1 MLSARYWGEWIKK
14 VGTEQYLHFFFF
26 LLLFPFLLSNLT
38 DFFFF
43 QFPFFCLLPF
53 FPFHFLVFS
62 LSIRL
67 SLSLLLKPSPT
78 LQLLVGK
85 ERLRFGGYSVSWW
98 AVWPVK
104 AIILPESMFPP
115 LEWVI
120 RGVIVGIW
128 SHSVVPHPNCW
139 GVVTIS
145 GPLGPFSKPSS
156 TVVPH
161 EEKASKS
168 EISHA

>member
-1 MLSARYWGEWIKK
+1 MDKKSRNRK

-67 SLSLLLKPSPT
+67 SLSLLLKLSPT

-145 GPLGPFSKPSS
+145 GPFGPFSKPSS

>member
-1 MLSARYWGEWIKK
+1 MGLSTDYTFREVRGEFEKITQK
-14 VGTEQYLHFFFF
+14 
-26 LLLFPFLLSNLT
+26 
-38 DFFFF
+38 
-43 QFPFFCLLPF
+43 
-53 FPFHFLVFS
+53 
-62 LSIRL
+62 
-67 SLSLLLKPSPT
+67 
-78 LQLLVGK
+78 
-85 ERLRFGGYSVSWW
+85 
-98 AVWPVK
+98 PVK